1 MASLHKL
8 HGLLNCLAV
17 PQPRVFGVTRTAVGS
32 LAATRKD
39 APESTREVGDE
50 DSYTRAPWEDE
61 LHCILNKKRLESAWV
76 GRMIRSKTRF
86 LSYKK
91 CRWANLPMRASPLH
105 TSTDLTN
112 ECVHSEWAKSQNM
125 WNNKSEWMSWISM
138 GEAKPSIVP
147 SNPERHYRN
156 QGTWISWDDFLGL
169 DPVDPDSMD
178 GAGI

>member
-91 CRWANLPMRASPLH
+91 C
-105 TSTDLTN
+105 
-112 ECVHSEWAKSQNM
+112 SEWAKSQNM